1 MGNDRQ
7 NEKRRTADRAASLAS
22 HQALLD
28 TEKKLS
34 EARRLFSLR
43 EFLACEELLLQIL
56 ERDPLNAKARALN
69 ELTAIKLHKRKLYK
83 KLVEPRAGRNLHQKS
98 TLEEGEETETS
109 HQPNLS
115 PPADSAPATDPSSFQ
130 PQEGNLPETE
140 APSIDPSASPQ
151 KIDTIRERTIA
162 ALVQLFKEK
171 DKTLETWRDPRFD
184 SAAKDTEKTE
194 ESSSE
199 TPSSPPDQGSNGLA
213 IPWQSLENSE
223 EAPRGSQSPSQVDAT
238 LHGEDLSAGFCSDSE
253 PQGSAE
259 PNEPAA
265 PAAKVSAVPS
275 LDIVEEIRQLKHE
288 PPAVTETASLPQ
300 EEDKSLAPAAVTTP
314 SIVEEKG
321 KKPTR
326 AQEPADTV
334 ASKVIR
340 LPQVSPFEQITS
352 PKKVDYKSLVDKK
365 LEERSEDLKNS
376 EIKTVS
382 IAQIKKYLYQEEYEL
397 CARELESIQKLFPD
411 SAEIQSLVAN
421 TSKRLSELQRV
432 KSFEMLAKELM
443 LSASFHYQ
451 QGKLPEAL
459 IATNEVL
466 RVIPDHQ
473 QARQFAELVQK
484 RLDKEKKKALS
495 VEKIRHCWACGVAVD
510 SVSQY
515 CYHCGHR
522 LA

>member
-7 NEKRRTADRAASLAS
+7 NEKRRAADRAASLAS

-28 TEKKLS
+28 TERKLH
-34 EARRLFSLR
+34 EARRLFSIR
-43 EFLACEELLLQIL
+43 EFLACETLLLQIL
-56 ERDPLNAKARALN
+56 EREPLNPKAKALI

-83 KLVEPRAGRNLHQKS
+83 KLVEPRAGRSLHQQS
-98 TLEEGEETETS
+98 SLDESEETETS
-109 HQPNLS
+109 DHPNLS
-115 PPADSAPATDPSSFQ
+115 PRVDSSPTTALSSPQ
-130 PQEGNLPETE
+130 PQEDNLPETE
-140 APSIDPSASPQ
+140 APSTDHDASPQ
-151 KIDTIRERTIA
+151 KTDTIRERTIA
-162 ALVQLFKEK
+162 ALVQLLKEK
-171 DKTLETWRDPRFD
+171 DKSLEDWRDPRFD
-184 SAAKDTEKTE
+184 SAAKATQKTE

-199 TPSSPPDQGSNGLA
+199 TLSSPPSEEASRLA
-213 IPWQSLENSE
+213 IPWQSLESMGT
-223 EAPRGSQSPSQVDAT
+223 PQSGSPPPSQVDAA
-238 LHGEDLSAGFCSDSE
+238 LHDEDLAAAFRSGSE
-253 PQGSAE
+253 PQSSPE
-259 PNEPAA
+259 QNEPPA
-265 PAAKVSAVPS
+265 PVAKVSSLPS

-288 PPAVTETASLPQ
+288 PPAEAEIASLPR
-300 EEDKSLAPAAVTTP
+300 EDDKSSTPAVETMH

-321 KKPTR
+321 KQPPR
-326 AQEPADTV
+326 PQEPADRV
-334 ASKVIR
+334 GSKVIR

-352 PKKVDYKSLVDKK
+352 PKKVDYKSLVEKK

-397 CARELESIQKLFPD
+397 CARQLESIQKLFPD
-411 SAEIQSLVAN
+411 SAEIQSFVAN

-466 RVIPDHQ
+466 RVMPDHQ
-473 QARQFAELVQK
+473 QARQFAELIQK

-495 VEKIRHCWACGVAVD
+495 VEKVRYCWACGVAVD